1 MTESVFGHY
10 RLLELLGRGGM
21 GEVYRA
27 HDTRADREVALKV
40 LLPRYADDEEYAQ
53 RFRRECRSAARL
65 TDPHVVPIHGFGDVD
80 GRLYLDM
87 RLVDGVDLAKWL
99 TRHGPLPAAAAAAV
113 VGQVATA
120 LDEAHTVGIVHRDVK
135 PANVLLVRAPDGGV
149 DPATAF
155 VYLLD
160 FGIARPRPG
169 AAGPDAVVLTRQGA
183 VPGSPSYTA
192 PERLDGVE
200 GDPRSDVYSLAC
212 VLHEALTGQPPFGG
226 DIPALLSAHLVREPP
241 RPSQVRPGVPP
252 AFDAVVA
259 AGMAKDPAR
268 RYPDAGTLAAAAAEA
283 VRDGGTIVHRTVHAP
298 QESRTVQAG
307 ESAGVTHRFGPGI
320 GATAAPAA
328 APARTQ
334 QPPKRAR
341 PTRRR
346 RRWVGVAMGAL
357 ATGLVTA
364 VVVVMLFDRA
374 PALTVVGASVAPAAD
389 PGRACDITVDVVG
402 TVTTNGRAGTV
413 TYEWSRSDGAG
424 SGPLT
429 NSAAEGATSVDVHLF
444 WQFSGHGRL
453 PATATLRVTAPTP
466 VEASGSFTYDCP

>member
-1 MTESVFGHY
+1 MAESVFGHY

-99 TRHGPLPAAAAAAV
+99 TRQGPLPAAAAAAV

-120 LDEAHTVGIVHRDVK
+120 LDEAHRVGLVHRDVK
-135 PANVLLVRAPDGGV
+135 PANVLLVRAPNGGV

-169 AAGPDAVVLTRQGA
+169 AAGPDAAILTRQGA

-212 VLHEALTGQPPFGG
+212 VLHEALTGQPPFSG
-226 DIPALLSAHLVREPP
+226 DIPALLSAHLLREPP
-241 RPSQVRPGVPP
+241 RPSTVRPGVPP
-252 AFDAVVA
+252 AFDAVIA

-268 RYPDAGTLAAAAAEA
+268 RYPDAGTLAAAATEA
-283 VRDGGTIVHRTVHAP
+283 VQDGGTIVR
-298 QESRTVQAG
+298 RTVQAAQEG
-307 ESAGVTHRFGPGI
+307 RTVRAGDAAVTHRFGPGM
-320 GATAAPAA
+320 GATATPTPTRQPSK
-328 APARTQ
+328 PAR
-334 QPPKRAR
+334 R
-341 PTRRR
+341 PRRR
-346 RRWVGVAMGAL
+346 RRWVGLVAGAL
-357 ATGLVTA
+357 ATGLLAAA
-364 VVVVMLFDRA
+364 VVVVLLDRA
-374 PALTVVGASVAPAAD
+374 PALSVVGATVAPAAD
-389 PGRACDITVDVVG
+389 PGRACDVTVDVVG

-429 NSAAEGATSVDVHLF
+429 SSVAEGATSVDVHLY

-453 PATATLRVTAPTP
+453 PATATLRVTAPAP